1 MQQKLKLRRLVLL
14 TMVLLGGYSIAQAR
28 GLDRGHRVLVDR
40 GLQLQA
46 WAYPGATGYFDLVRW
61 DESNFTTVGLS
72 GGGYGGVLP
81 GPPGIPWTRIMYLG
95 GGYPADLDDVDISS
109 GEHPHLS
116 NLINL
121 QVNDEQDIN
130 DPAELAQLAKIFA
143 NMRSLYPDVIMHTN
157 QSGRQ
162 FSIGDLRTYMQ
173 QTQPDML
180 MFDDYP
186 FTLDIHPFGIPP
198 WIYGA
203 MAKYRMLGLEGNDG
217 TGNRPIPVG
226 QYTQTYVPGHI
237 VSESEI
243 RLNNFS
249 SWAFGFKLVQSFIYD
264 SNNGTGPLPAMFKGD
279 GTKNPTPQFYYV
291 AETNRQSLNLG
302 PTLVRLISTDV
313 HVILNGRSGQP
324 QAPGES
330 SEKNRLFF
338 WESSADPYMTAIK
351 ATNLGTQQDSLPGD
365 VIVGYFEPLDASFTN
380 HGHEKDIYFM
390 IVNGLSDRNGSAADC
405 IQKIRLEFDFG
416 DSHIDSLLRLSRKT
430 GQVEEVSL
438 IHDGGSLYHLDLTLD
453 GGTGDLFKFNNG
465 GTFVSG
471 PYVPHDA
478 QTNLVYNGDMEIGE
492 TNATTPPD
500 GWAPNGNAAAGS
512 STGALPGGGLRSAT
526 LARVTDGTPTLSQTI
541 SGLTSETDYVFD
553 FWFKGPLVKVSML
566 NGRSKFVDR
575 NCFWEW
581 YHDPQHPSPEHH
593 WTHVTHY
600 DYGPDPWVITT
611 PAGCTTITLVFTYGF
626 AGGNPIFLDNVSLSP
641 LLPPDGNVKGSE

>member
-1 MQQKLKLRRLVLL
+1 MQQNLKLGRLFLL
-14 TMVLLGGYSIAQAR
+14 MVVFLNWNSIVQAR
-28 GLDRGHRVLVDR
+28 GLDRGHRVLVER

-46 WAYPGATGYFDLVRW
+46 WAYPGTTGYFDLVRW
-61 DESNFTTVGLS
+61 GESNFTTVGLS

-95 GGYPADLDDVDISS
+95 GGYPADLDDVDISP
-109 GEHPHLS
+109 GEHPYLS

-121 QVNDEQDIN
+121 QVNDEQEIN

-143 NMRSLYPDVIMHTN
+143 NVRSLYPDVIMHTN

-162 FSIGDLRTYMQ
+162 FSIGDLRNYMQ

-264 SNNGTGPLPAMFKGD
+264 SNNGAGPLPAMFKGD

-302 PTLVRLISTDV
+302 PALVRLISTDV
-313 HVILNGRSGQP
+313 HVILDGRSGRP
-324 QAPGES
+324 LVPGKS

-338 WESSADPYMTAIK
+338 WESSKDPYMTAIK
-351 ATNLGTQQDSLPGD
+351 ATNLGTRHDGSPGD
-365 VIVGYFEPLDASFTN
+365 VIVGYFKPLDASFTN
-380 HGHEKDIYFM
+380 PGHEDDIYFM
-390 IVNGLSDRNGSAADC
+390 IVNGLSSRNGSAADC
-405 IQKIRLEFDFG
+405 SQKIRLDFDFG
-416 DSHIDSLLRLSRKT
+416 GSRIDNLLRLSRDT
-430 GQVEEVSL
+430 GEVEEVSL

-471 PYVPHDA
+471 PYVAHDA
-478 QTNLVYNGDMEIGE
+478 QTNLVYNGDMEIGKP
-492 TNATTPPD
+492 NATTPPD
-500 GWAPNGNAAAGS
+500 GWAPNGNATAGS
-512 STGALPGGGLRSAT
+512 STDALPGGGLQSAT
-526 LARVTDGTPTLSQTI
+526 LTRVTDGTPTLSQTI
-541 SGLTSETDYVFD
+541 SGLTPETDYVFD

-566 NGRSKFVDR
+566 NGRAKLVDR

-600 DYGPDPWVITT
+600 DYGPNPWIVTT

-641 LLPPDGNVKGSE
+641 LLPPDGNAKGSE